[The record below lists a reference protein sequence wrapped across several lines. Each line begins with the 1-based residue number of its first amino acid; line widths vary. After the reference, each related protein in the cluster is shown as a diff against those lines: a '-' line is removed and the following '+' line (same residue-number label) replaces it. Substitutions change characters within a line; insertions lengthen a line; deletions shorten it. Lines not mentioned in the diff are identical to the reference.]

1 MKVTYDDGVIE
12 ELVSLSRY
20 LAEDDEEVAYRFL
33 DACEATFQF
42 LLKNPRIGSPKTFQ
56 DPALND
62 IRMWR
67 VKGFRNYLIF
77 YQATA
82 SSVRILHVIHSAF
95 DYYRVFDDEA
105 N

>member
-1 MKVTYDDGVIE
+1 MRVTYDDGVLE
-12 ELVSLSRY
+12 ELVSLSSY
-20 LAEDDEEVAYRFL
+20 LAEDDEEAAYRFL
-33 DACEATFQF
+33 NACEAAFHF

-56 DPALND
+56 DPALKD

-67 VKGFRNYLIF
+67 VKGFRDYLIF

-82 SSVRILHVIHSAF
+82 SSVRILHVIHSAI
-95 DYYRVFDDEA
+95 DYNRVFDDEA